1 MTTPNQPE
9 DKPEFINC
17 ELEFE
22 CPKDWF
28 ELEPT
33 DKAGIKHC
41 NQCEEDVHLCTTQEE
56 LSLAVEENLCIAF
69 FKDPSLQTRFKLSRE
84 KCEANGRDPD
94 FKALMTLGLPRSQY
108 IKHLDL
114 GDFRAPSRRM
124 KLKTFLEEDDE

>member
-17 ELEFE
+17 ELAFK

-28 ELEPT
+28 DLELT
-33 DKAGIKHC
+33 NKAGIKHC
-41 NQCEEDVHLCTTQEE
+41 NQCNKNVHLCTTQEE

-69 FKDPSLQTRFKLSRE
+69 FEDPSLQTRFKLSRE

-94 FKALMTLGLPRSQY
+94 FKPLVILGLPRSQY
-108 IKHLDL
+108 IKRLDL

-124 KLKTFLEEDDE
+124 KLKTF